1 LTATDAALER
11 QAIDDRASA
20 FVVRLQEGADPSER
34 QAIADWIEADPRHAV
49 AFARMEAAWEAGGR
63 LRASPPPI
71 EALDG
76 APHAAPHAA
85 MDIGGKLRVSR
96 RALVGAGLA
105 ASVATVGATV
115 AWRYAGDVDL
125 HHTRLGERRVITL
138 TDGSRIHLNT
148 ASAVEVAMRK
158 HSRRIRL
165 VKGEALF
172 EVAHDPGRPFLVD
185 AGAARLRAVGTAFNV
200 RIRDTLVE
208 LTVTEGVVAVAED
221 AADVHRSDAPKIAA
235 GGGAVIGSG
244 AMAPT
249 ALNATVLRQ
258 RTAWQDGVIELD
270 GETLA
275 QAVEEFNRYRGAP
288 IIVGAPRLANLRVGG
303 RFEVDEAEK
312 FLTAVEG
319 SFPVD
324 AIPADDGSILLVSRS

>member
-1 LTATDAALER
+1 MRGGADAAER
-11 QAIDDRASA
+11 QAIFEWID
-20 FVVRLQEGADPSER
+20 ADPH
-34 QAIADWIEADPRHAV
+34 HAV
-49 AFARMEAAWEAGGR
+49 AFARMEAAWEAGER

-71 EALDG
+71 EGPDATADT
-76 APHAAPHAA
+76 
-85 MDIGGKLRVSR
+85 GGGTRVSR
-96 RALVGAGLA
+96 RTLVGGGLA
-105 ASVATVGATV
+105 ASIATVGATV
-115 AWRYAGDVDL
+115 AWRYASDVDL

-138 TDGSRIHLNT
+138 VDGSRIHLNT

-172 EVAHDPGRPFLVD
+172 EVAHDPRRPFLVD

-200 RIRDTLVE
+200 RIRDTVVE

-221 AADVHRSDAPKIAA
+221 TVDVHRPDVSKIVA

-244 AMAPT
+244 AVAPT
-249 ALNATVLRQ
+249 ALDPAILRQ

-275 QAVEEFNRYRGAP
+275 QAVAEFNRYRGPP
-288 IIVGAPRLANLRVGG
+288 IIIGDPRLANLRVGG

-312 FLTAVEG
+312 FLIAIEG
-319 SFPVD
+319 SFPISV
-324 AIPADDGSILLVSRS
+324 IPATDGSILLVTRS

>member
-1 LTATDAALER
+1 LTAAPAGPER
-11 QAIDDRASA
+11 QAIDEKAA
-20 FVVRLQEGADPSER
+20 ALVVRLLGGADESER
-34 QAIADWIEADPRHAV
+34 QAILEWIDADPRHAV
-49 AFARMEAAWEAGGR
+49 AFARMEAAWEAGER

-71 EALDG
+71 EAPDAAADAGG
-76 APHAAPHAA
+76 APR
-85 MDIGGKLRVSR
+85 ISR
-96 RALVGAGLA
+96 RALVGGGLA
-105 ASVATVGATV
+105 ASIATVGATV
-115 AWRYAGDVDL
+115 AWRYASDVDL

-138 TDGSRIHLNT
+138 ADGSRIHLNT

-200 RIRDTLVE
+200 RIRDTVVE

-221 AADVHRSDAPKIAA
+221 TVDVHRPDVPKIVA

-244 AMAPT
+244 AVAPT
-249 ALNATVLRQ
+249 ALDPAILRQ

-275 QAVEEFNRYRGAP
+275 QAVAEFNRYRDPP
-288 IIVGAPRLANLRVGG
+288 IIIGDPRLANLRVGG

-312 FLTAVEG
+312 FLVAVEG
-319 SFPVD
+319 SFPISV
-324 AIPADDGSILLVSRS
+324 IPAADGSILLVTRS

>member
-1 LTATDAALER
+1 M
-11 QAIDDRASA
+11 
-20 FVVRLQEGADPSER
+20 QEGASASER

-49 AFARMEAAWEAGGR
+49 AFARMEAAWEAGDR

-71 EALDG
+71 EAPD
-76 APHAAPHAA
+76 AAAE
-85 MDIGGKLRVSR
+85 INGRSRVSR
-96 RALVGAGLA
+96 RTLVGAGLA
-105 ASVATVGATV
+105 ASIATVGATV
-115 AWRYAGDVDL
+115 AWRYTSDVDL
-125 HHTRLGERRVITL
+125 HHTRLGERRIITL
-138 TDGSRIHLNT
+138 ADGSRIHLNT

-158 HSRRIRL
+158 HSRRVRL

-200 RIRDTLVE
+200 RIRDTVVE

-221 AADVHRSDAPKIAA
+221 AADVHRPDVSKIAA

-288 IIVGAPRLANLRVGG
+288 IIVGDPRLANLRVGG

-324 AIPADDGSILLVSRS
+324 AIPAADGSILLVSRS

>member
-1 LTATDAALER
+1 MRGGADAAER
-11 QAIDDRASA
+11 QAIFEWID
-20 FVVRLQEGADPSER
+20 ADPH
-34 QAIADWIEADPRHAV
+34 HAV
-49 AFARMEAAWEAGGR
+49 AFARMEAAWEAGER

-71 EALDG
+71 EGPD
-76 APHAAPHAA
+76 AAA
-85 MDIGGKLRVSR
+85 DNGGGTRVSR
-96 RALVGAGLA
+96 RTLVGGGLA
-105 ASVATVGATV
+105 ASIATVGATV
-115 AWRYAGDVDL
+115 AWRYASDVDL

-138 TDGSRIHLNT
+138 ADGSRIHLNT

-165 VKGEALF
+165 VRGEALF
-172 EVAHDPGRPFLVD
+172 EVAHDPRRPFLVD

-200 RIRDTLVE
+200 RIRDTVVE

-221 AADVHRSDAPKIAA
+221 TVDVHRPDVSKIVA

-244 AMAPT
+244 AVAPT
-249 ALNATVLRQ
+249 ALDPAILRQ

-275 QAVEEFNRYRGAP
+275 QAVAEFNRYRDPP
-288 IIVGAPRLANLRVGG
+288 IIIGDPRLANLRVGG

-312 FLTAVEG
+312 FLIAIEG
-319 SFPVD
+319 SFPISV
-324 AIPADDGSILLVSRS
+324 IPATDGSILLVTRS

>member
-11 QAIDDRASA
+11 QAIDDQASA
-20 FVVRLQEGADPSER
+20 FVVRLQGGACASER

-49 AFARMEAAWEAGGR
+49 AFARMEAAWEAGDR

-71 EALDG
+71 KASD
-76 APHAAPHAA
+76 AASE
-85 MDIGGKLRVSR
+85 INGKPRVSR
-96 RALVGAGLA
+96 RTLVGAGLA
-105 ASVATVGATV
+105 ASIATVGATV
-115 AWRYAGDVDL
+115 AWRYVGDVDL

-138 TDGSRIHLNT
+138 ADGSRIHLNT

-172 EVAHDPGRPFLVD
+172 EVAHDPARPFLVD

-200 RIRDTLVE
+200 RIRDTVVE

-221 AADVHRSDAPKIAA
+221 AADVHRPDAPKIAA

-270 GETLA
+270 GETLV
-275 QAVEEFNRYRGAP
+275 QAVEEFNRYRQAP
-288 IIVGAPRLANLRVGG
+288 IIVGDPRLANLRVGG

-324 AIPADDGSILLVSRS
+324 AIPATDGSILLVSRS

>member
-11 QAIDDRASA
+11 QAIDDQASA
-20 FVVRLQEGADPSER
+20 FVVRLQEGAGASER

-71 EALDG
+71 EAPD
-76 APHAAPHAA
+76 AAV
-85 MDIGGKLRVSR
+85 DIDGKLRVSR
-96 RALVGAGLA
+96 RTLVGAGLA
-105 ASVATVGATV
+105 ASIATVGATV
-115 AWRYAGDVDL
+115 AWRYVGDVDL

-138 TDGSRIHLNT
+138 ADGSRIHLNT

-200 RIRDTLVE
+200 RIRDTVVE

-221 AADVHRSDAPKIAA
+221 GADVHRPDAPKIVA

-270 GETLA
+270 GETLT

-288 IIVGAPRLANLRVGG
+288 IIVGDPRLANLRVGG

-324 AIPADDGSILLVSRS
+324 AIPAADGSILLVSRS

>member
-20 FVVRLQEGADPSER
+20 FVVRLQEGASPSER

-49 AFARMEAAWEAGGR
+49 AFARMEAAWEAGDR
-63 LRASPPPI
+63 LRACPPPI
-71 EALDG
+71 EA
-76 APHAAPHAA
+76 PHATSHATA
-85 MDIGGKLRVSR
+85 DIGGRLRVSR
-96 RALVGAGLA
+96 RTLVGAGLA

-115 AWRYAGDVDL
+115 AWRYVGDVDL

-138 TDGSRIHLNT
+138 ADGSRIHLNT

-172 EVAHDPGRPFLVD
+172 EVAHDPSRPFLVD

-200 RIRDTLVE
+200 RIRDTVVE

-221 AADVHRSDAPKIAA
+221 AADVHRPDAPKIAA

-275 QAVEEFNRYRGAP
+275 QAVEEFNRYRQAP
-288 IIVGAPRLANLRVGG
+288 IIVGDPRLANLRVGG